1 MLWLT
6 SVAMAH
12 PTLERLVDE
21 VLAGDMAAW
30 KTLWHALAP
39 KLDAMLRRPGF
50 FGRLAEHED
59 HRSNVVV
66 EVMARLAVDDHAR
79 LRRYDEARRES
90 PRLTLLAWLTVVV
103 KRVAIDYMRGLP
115 EYVDRRREA
124 GATSP
129 GAWRKVGTLPSESRL
144 RRTAQSPSGRAADRE
159 LMELAGAV
167 LSDEQRPALSAWLE
181 GASFEEIAARLE
193 LTTADDAEKR
203 VRAAVRRIRR
213 HLGGES

>member
-1 MLWLT
+1 M
-6 SVAMAH
+6 SK
-12 PTLERLVDE
+12 
-21 VLAGDMAAW
+21 AG
-30 KTLWHALAP
+30 HFVRRALA
-39 KLDAMLRRPGF
+39 LRVAEVGPNKVVAALPLYGYRWPLNRP
-50 FGRLAEHED
+50 ATD
-59 HRSNVVV
+59 IS
-66 EVMARLAVDDHAR
+66 
-79 LRRYDEARRES
+79 YDEARRES

-103 KRVAIDYMRGLP
+103 KRVAIDYMRALP

>member
-1 MLWLT
+1 MG
-6 SVAMAH
+6 H

-30 KTLWHALAP
+30 KALWHALAP

-50 FGRLAEHED
+50 FGRLADEED
-59 HRSNVVV
+59 HRRNVVV
-66 EVMARLAVDDHAR
+66 AVMARLAENDHAR
-79 LRRYDEARRES
+79 LRLYDEARRES

-103 KRVAIDYMRGLP
+103 KRVAIDYMRSLP
-115 EYVDRRREA
+115 EYVDRRRDPK
-124 GATSP
+124 ATSP

-144 RRTAQSPSGRAADRE
+144 RRTAQSPSGRAAGSE
-159 LMELAGAV
+159 LLALAGAV

-181 GASFEEIAARLE
+181 GASFEEIAARLGGTSPE
-193 LTTADDAEKR
+193 EAEKR

-213 HLGGES
+213 HLGGDA